1 MVRARPRPSLA
12 VRAATRSTGLLER
25 VPATRA
31 GARRL
36 GLVTLDQMA
45 AALVHAIEYPPHTAR
60 IMEVPEFVRRR
71 AAA

>member
-1 MVRARPRPSLA
+1 MVTCSDPAIAGRTCCYPLR
-12 VRAATRSTGLLER
+12 LLER

-60 IMEVPEFVRRR
+60 IMEVPEIRSAPRS
-71 AAA
+71 

>member
-1 MVRARPRPSLA
+1 MLGPGHRWPYALLPVYW
-12 VRAATRSTGLLER
+12 LLER

-60 IMEVPEFVRRR
+60 IMEVPEIRSAPRS
-71 AAA
+71 